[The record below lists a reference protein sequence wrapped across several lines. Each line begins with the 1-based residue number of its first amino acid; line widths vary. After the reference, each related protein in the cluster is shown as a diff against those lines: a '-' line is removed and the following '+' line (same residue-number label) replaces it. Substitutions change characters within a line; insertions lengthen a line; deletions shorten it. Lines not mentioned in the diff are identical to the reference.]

1 MTRHFVGFDLG
12 TTNSAAAVFDGE
24 QVTVVRNRQG
34 GVLTP
39 SVVRINAKGVAT
51 VGARARGFLDSDPA
65 NTHGGFKR
73 LMGTRKGLRFAAAGV
88 ERLPEELA
96 AEVLRSLRGD
106 VADQFGFAPTH
117 AVVTVPA
124 LFEVPQSHAT
134 VKAAKL
140 AGLEHVELLQEPV
153 ASALAA
159 GWDRTEAGWW
169 LVYDLGGGTFDVTL
183 LESREG
189 LLRVVGH
196 DGDNFL
202 GGRDVDAA
210 LVDWIV
216 RDQGLGLRREDAA
229 HAEALRR
236 LTAAAE
242 EAKIELSRANEA
254 AIALPAALLVDG
266 DAIEVD
272 CVLDRG
278 TAERLALP
286 LIDRSIDRCLALL
299 RAHGLDASALRHVVL
314 VGGPTAMPALRAR
327 IAERLGVDPAEG
339 LDPMTLVVR
348 GAALHACAALGSA
361 SPGPGAS
368 PAPSPSAAARNV
380 LLKFPAMTTDPTP
393 PVLGRC
399 LAKPAPA
406 EVRLERVD
414 GGFTSDWT
422 PVDAEGAFFFLA
434 ELQPRR
440 ANTFRLEGRDRDGR
454 AVTLE
459 PSTATI
465 VHGVTIGDPPLART
479 IGVAL
484 ASGGVRVYF
493 ERGAPLPARRTFVHH
508 TVEAALPGAGV
519 ALRIPVVQGDFDE
532 AHLCR
537 LVGAIEIDGGALDRT
552 LPSGTPVEV
561 TLSLDRGGNL
571 SAQAYVPAI
580 DEAFESVAHLLVPE
594 ATPEVLEKA
603 VAELHERL
611 EALRRDAFRLQLPS
625 MVADVDRAEAELAR
639 CRAGTTATRGGDED
653 AGQKARRDLLEL
665 EAAVTALEAARRWP
679 ELEGD
684 AREAMVWATS
694 WMSSHG
700 TPAESRLLEDAV
712 AQLEQALAQRNPR
725 LLQLQ
730 SRHVR
735 RLGSAAFHRWPGAW
749 GSMFEYAASRVHEA
763 TDLRR
768 AAEVV
773 AQGRAAQGRGD
784 RDGVR
789 AATEQLWEMLPSDV
803 RTRARSHRS
812 DVR

>member
-1 MTRHFVGFDLG
+1 VTRHFVGFDLG

-24 QVTVVRNRQG
+24 KVTVARNRQG

-51 VGARARGFLDSDPA
+51 VGARARGFLESDPA

-73 LMGTRKGLRFAAAGV
+73 LMGTRKALRFAAAGID
-88 ERLPEELA
+88 RLPEELA
-96 AEVLRSLRGD
+96 AEILRSLRAD
-106 VADQFGFAPTH
+106 VADQFGSAPTH

-140 AGLEHVELLQEPV
+140 AGLERVELLQEPV

-159 GWDRTEAGWW
+159 GWDRDEAGFW
-169 LVYDLGGGTFDVTL
+169 LVYDLGGGTFDATL

-202 GGRDVDAA
+202 GGRDFDAA

-216 RDQGLGLRREDAA
+216 AREGLGLRREEAA
-229 HAEALRR
+229 HAEAFRR

-242 EAKIELSRANEA
+242 EAKIELSRAGEA
-254 AIALPAALLVDG
+254 AVALPAPLLVD
-266 DAIEVD
+266 DAEVEVD
-272 CVLDRG
+272 CVVDRA
-278 TAERLALP
+278 TAERLTLP
-286 LIDRSIDRCLALL
+286 LVDRSIDRCLALL
-299 RAHGLDASALRHVVL
+299 RAHGLAAAALRHIVL

-327 IAERLGVDPAEG
+327 IAERLGVAPAEG
-339 LDPMTLVVR
+339 VDPMTLVVQ
-348 GAALHACAALGSA
+348 GAALHAASVGLEAAPVPSA
-361 SPGPGAS
+361 
-368 PAPSPSAAARNV
+368 AAARNV
-380 LLKFPAMTTDPTP
+380 VLKFPSMSTDLTP
-393 PVLGRC
+393 HLLGRC
-399 LAKPAPA
+399 LTKPAPA
-406 EVRLERVD
+406 EVRLDRAD
-414 GGFTSDWT
+414 GGWSGDWT

-434 ELQPRR
+434 ELAPRR
-440 ANTFRLEGRDRDGR
+440 ANTFRLTARDADGR
-454 AVTLE
+454 AVALE

-484 ASGGVRVYF
+484 ASDAVRVYF

-508 TVEAALPGAGV
+508 TVEAAIPGRGV

-537 LVGAIEIDGGALDRT
+537 LVGAIEIDGAALDRT

-561 TLSLDRGGNL
+561 TLALDRGGNL
-571 SAQAYVPAI
+571 SAQAYIPAV
-580 DEAFESVAHLLVPE
+580 DRAFESVAHLLVPE

-603 VAELHERL
+603 IGDLRERL
-611 EALRRDAFRLQLPS
+611 VALRRDAFRLQLPA
-625 MVADVDRAEAELAR
+625 MVADVDRAEAELSR
-639 CRAGTTATRGGDED
+639 CRAGATATRGGDED

-665 EAAVTALEAARRWP
+665 EAAVGEMEAARRWP
-679 ELEGD
+679 ELESD
-684 AREAMVWATS
+684 AREAMVWAAS

-700 TPAESRLLEDAV
+700 TPAESRLLDDAV
-712 AQLEQALAQRNPR
+712 AQVEQAIARRDPR
-725 LLQLQ
+725 ALQLRV
-730 SRHVR
+730 RHVR

-749 GSMFEYAASRVHEA
+749 GSMFEYAASRAHEA
-763 TDLRR
+763 GDLRR
-768 AAEVV
+768 ATAVV
-773 AQGRAAQGRGD
+773 DRGRAALARGD
-784 RDGVR
+784 RDAVR
-789 AATEQLWEMLPSDV
+789 AATEELWALLPADV
-803 RTRARSHRS
+803 QIRARSHRS
-812 DVR
+812 GVR